1 MTSVARA
8 TLYRKDLTLREPIRH
23 TGAPQGID
31 RLEEAYLVLED
42 GDGRK
47 GYGEVRGNC
56 PYIHGDTRQ
65 GILDVVARALP
76 RLMGRDPL
84 QVAGLIQEVRQGLGL
99 TAAAIALVDLALH
112 DLAAKRLGIPLYVLL
127 GGRASAELPSNQTIP
142 FGTPDEAEG
151 HAVRYLAEGYGQLK
165 LRVGMR
171 PFQMDLD
178 RFRAVAAVAVGRA
191 SLAVDANQ
199 AWTPK
204 EAIRNIRALHA
215 VAPLE
220 YMEQPTPARDFHA
233 LRQVTAATEVPIM
246 ADESLQSPRDA
257 LELIRLQA
265 VDLLHIKLVKVGG
278 LIPARQVMAIAE
290 AAGVG
295 YMMGQVREGRVAAA
309 AAAHA
314 AVASRARYV
323 ELYSMPSLIDDP
335 ASGLDIENGR
345 VRLPSGPGV
354 GVQLDEDRLELV
366 HTYPGE

>member
-1 MTSVARA
+1 MRIVR
-8 TLYRKDLTLREPIRH
+8 LEGFRKDLHLAGVGIRMASA
-23 TGAPQGID
+23 TTTTITDVYA
-31 RLEEAYLVLED
+31 VLTTD
-42 GDGRK
+42 DGRI
-47 GYGEVRGNC
+47 GYGEVRGNMH
-56 PYIHGDTRQ
+56 YFTGDTPERT
-65 GILDVVARALP
+65 LDVLQNLLAPRVLGREMHDLPSILAEVHGATVGNHAAMAVAE
-76 RLMGRDPL
+76 
-84 QVAGLIQEVRQGLGL
+84 I
-99 TAAAIALVDLALH
+99 ALH

-295 YMMGQVREGRVAAA
+295 YMMGQMTEGRAATT
-309 AAAHA
+309 AAAHCA
-314 AVASRARYV
+314 AASRARYF
-323 ELYSMPSLIDDP
+323 ELYGSEEVLDDP
-335 ASGLDIENGR
+335 AKG
-345 VRLPSGPGV
+345 VRLVHGKAILPEGPGL
-354 GVQLDEDRLELV
+354 GVELDLGALERIFTV
-366 HTYPGE
+366 EERR